1 MSWQRAVF
9 FGGAVLVLS
18 ACGDATAPA
27 SLNRVDG
34 TLNSK
39 RAATSDSTTTV
50 DPTGGGS
57 DECTGV
63 VIHVG
68 SIGGSIVPVC
78 ILIPPP
84 GSTF

>member
-18 ACGDATAPA
+18 ACGDATAPSTLHQA
-27 SLNRVDG
+27 GG
-34 TLNSK
+34 TLNAK
-39 RAATSDSTTTV
+39 KAPTVTTTPT
-50 DPTGGGS
+50 DTTTGGKK

-68 SIGGSIVPVC
+68 VDGSLVPTCV
-78 ILIPPP
+78 LLQPP
-84 GSTF
+84 TVNW

>member
-18 ACGDATAPA
+18 ACADATAPA
-27 SLNRVDG
+27 TLRQVGGSLDA
-34 TLNSK
+34 K
-39 RAATSDSTTTV
+39 RAATTDTATV
-50 DPTGGGS
+50 DPSGGKS

-68 SIGGSIVPVC
+68 GIDGS
-78 ILIPPP
+78 LIPICVLPP
-84 GSTF
+84 PTTILW